1 MSGDLYQYFL
11 APDGEG
17 AGYTLPYGTHR
28 IPWCAEGRPLEYI
41 YGSSSARLRCW
52 LSLPDFY
59 HTAPYPMWA
68 TG

>member
-28 IPWCAEGRPLEYI
+28 VPWCAEGRPLEHIMGHHLLDYNVGYHYPTSI
-41 YGSSSARLRCW
+41 IPRHTRCG
-52 LSLPDFY
+52 L
-59 HTAPYPMWA
+59 